1 MKIKKSKKL
10 IYLLASIT
18 FVSLIGVGFSS
29 WVLDK
34 IEGDSAKIS
43 AEIGL
48 IDNKTLVASIDESA
62 SDLEPVRFDAND
74 GKGGIVANG
83 DTQSQEK
90 MTFKVVFDIQ
100 AGYEINK
107 GNIAISFTFD
117 DIAKKYT
124 ELLDGQTQ
132 YIDTSCLKDC
142 EINLPTQDGVV
153 NNASSTISSS
163 VNFADDN
170 TGARITSAFTFKW
183 GKAFGGKNPCEST
196 DQSVVKTLT
205 DFESAYKQIGSDK
218 GFTVTITP
226 KDIGN

>member
-100 AGYEINK
+100 AGYEIK
-107 GNIAISFTFD
+107 EI
-117 DIAKKYT
+117 
-124 ELLDGQTQ
+124 LL
-132 YIDTSCLKDC
+132 
-142 EINLPTQDGVV
+142 
-153 NNASSTISSS
+153 
-163 VNFADDN
+163 
-170 TGARITSAFTFKW
+170 
-183 GKAFGGKNPCEST
+183 
-196 DQSVVKTLT
+196 
-205 DFESAYKQIGSDK
+205 
-218 GFTVTITP
+218 
-226 KDIGN
+226 